1 MSASAA
7 ATQCKILPTHLVSE
21 IVGMANAAN
30 GKDPVVVQI
39 HPDTGKQVTE
49 PNSALVAR
57 LTESVRGAAKLLKQY
72 RRFFKL
78 AHREL
83 SDLDPEDEDEI
94 VEAIEELAEEDPDID
109 EVVKEAAY
117 CYFGI
122 DEADCCVCP
131 ISQAFYRVAFDIANQ
146 LSSLTLKMRRE
157 YLTMV
162 IETIHEENPDL
173 DLAMYEFIAY
183 YTKDYPLVQKVFPNI
198 PAWAI
203 AEQEADA
210 AHPTFQFAY
219 EQISAFSRNDSLDV
233 FKWANRSEE
242 ERKRWLSVVNGEE
255 WKKKSAQK
263 KSIVDGLLELYPHC
277 TREQVMSKVG
287 ELQKKGQLL

>member
-1 MSASAA
+1 MSA
-7 ATQCKILPTHLVSE
+7 ATQYTVLPTHLVSE
-21 IVGMANAAN
+21 IVDMSNATN
-30 GKDPVVVQI
+30 CKDPVVVQI
-39 HPDTGKQVTE
+39 HPETGSQVAE
-49 PNSALVAR
+49 PNSALVAC
-57 LTESVRGAAKLLKQY
+57 LTESVRSAAKLLKQH

-83 SDLDPEDEDEI
+83 NDLDPEYEDEI
-94 VEAIEELAEEDPDID
+94 EDAIDELAEEDPDVD
-109 EVVKEAAY
+109 ELVQEAAY

-122 DEADCCVCP
+122 DDDDCSVCP
-131 ISQAFYRVAFDIANQ
+131 IAQPFYLVAFDIANQ
-146 LSSLTLKMRRE
+146 LSSLTLKMRRK

-162 IETIHEENPDL
+162 IETIHAENPDL

-219 EQISAFSRNDSLDV
+219 EQISAFSRKDSLDV
-233 FKWANRSEE
+233 FKWANRNEE

-263 KSIVDGLLELYPHC
+263 KLIVDGLLELYPHC
-277 TREQVMSKVG
+277 TREQVMAKVG
-287 ELQKKGQLL
+287 ELQKPGQLL